1 MTDQPL
7 EPEEPPVAPSE
18 LEPSDTEQGVPRP
31 GEQRLY
37 RSRDDRVIG
46 GVCGGLGEYLGI
58 DPVFVRIAAVILA
71 FAGGAGLILY
81 LVGLIAIPE
90 EPPEGVARPATTEPS
105 ERTSGA
111 VVLGIVFVVLGA
123 IFLIDELWPDFLSWR
138 YVWPIGLIAVGLA
151 ILLRGKR

>member
-1 MTDQPL
+1 VTDQPL
-7 EPEEPPVAPSE
+7 EPDEPPVAPSE
-18 LEPSDTEQGVPRP
+18 PGPSAPQT

-46 GVCGGLGEYLGI
+46 GVCGGIGQHLGV

-71 FAGGAGLILY
+71 FAGGAGIVLY

-90 EPPEGVARPATTEPS
+90 EPPEGVTRPASTTGPS
-105 ERTSGA
+105 ETTSGA

-123 IFLIDELWPDFLSWR
+123 IFLIDELWPDVLSWR

-151 ILLRGKR
+151 ILLRGRR